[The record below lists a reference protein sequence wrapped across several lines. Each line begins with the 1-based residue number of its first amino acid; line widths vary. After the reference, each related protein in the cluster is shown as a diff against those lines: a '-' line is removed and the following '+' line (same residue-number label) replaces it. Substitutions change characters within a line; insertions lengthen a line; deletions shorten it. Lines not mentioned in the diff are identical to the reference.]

1 MKIEKLGKNHRK
13 EVIGGLILISVIGVL
28 GFNLTKAK
36 YQNIEDIELVKG
48 EVNYKLPD
56 FKMMAMYKS
65 DDGSYEE
72 VSELPGNNYKINES
86 KSYCTINNVDKDNS
100 AKLYTDK
107 YGQHVI
113 GNISKNDKCYLY
125 FDKNTEI
132 VNTVLGSIE
141 VNNYT
146 PDFSL
151 TATTDEGIFKAED
164 NDGVSYYWRG
174 AATTN
179 YLKFGGYCWRII
191 RINGDGTIRLIYDG
205 TTCHN
210 NGEVTTDSIAV
221 ENVAYNLNYN
231 KSEYVG
237 WTYTEGLQRP
247 TNNNEGT
254 PSNAKIKLEEWYNA
268 NLKSQES
275 KIADGK
281 YCNDRNVVNGQS
293 WSSSPSASFNYAS
306 YKRLYEDYMPT
317 LNCSSNDL
325 YTLKVGLIMADE
337 IELSGC
343 KNAINTSYYLYNG
356 QNYWTISPYQ
366 WYYGSSTSLYARV
379 FVVNSG
385 GHLDGNYN
393 VNGTALGVRP
403 VINLKADT
411 LFASGGTGTQSNPYV
426 VS

>member
-1 MKIEKLGKNHRK
+1 MKKSIIIMGIIVTIGSIALLYDSNKK
-13 EVIGGLILISVIGVL
+13 EVLLNKEEITNNKSIAIYVKQEDGNYEKTNTIPENGYMLNEDRSVCSNNAKPNWNFKTNIL
-28 GFNLTKAK
+28 
-36 YQNIEDIELVKG
+36 
-48 EVNYKLPD
+48 
-56 FKMMAMYKS
+56 
-65 DDGSYEE
+65 
-72 VSELPGNNYKINES
+72 KINNLS
-86 KSYCTINNVDKDNS
+86 SNNTS
-100 AKLYTDK
+100 
-107 YGQHVI
+107 
-113 GNISKNDKCYLY
+113 CYLY
-125 FDKNTEI
+125 FEPATEE
-132 VNTVLGSIE
+132 VNTILGNIT
-141 VNNYT
+141 VNKYT
-146 PDFSL
+146 PDFSKI
-151 TATTDEGIFKAED
+151 ATTDEGIFKTND

-179 YLKFGGYCWRII
+179 YLKFGGYCWRIV

-210 NGEVTTDSIAV
+210 NGEITTDSIAV
-221 ENVAYNLNYN
+221 ENVSYSTN
-231 KSEYVG
+231 KDRSEYVG

-254 PSNAKIKLEEWYNA
+254 PSNAKTKLEEWYNA

-366 WYYGSSTSLYARV
+366 WYYGSSISLYARV
-379 FVVNSG
+379 FAVNS
-385 GHLDGNYN
+385 DGYFGYWN
-393 VNGTALGVRP
+393 VDYTHGVRP
-403 VINLKADT
+403 VINLKSNVT
-411 LFASGGTGTQSNPYV
+411 LTGTGTINDPYEV
-426 VS
+426 I

>member
-1 MKIEKLGKNHRK
+1 MKKSIITIGIIVTMGSIALLYNNKK
-13 EVIGGLILISVIGVL
+13 EVLL
-28 GFNLTKAK
+28 NK
-36 YQNIEDIELVKG
+36 EDITNNKSIAIYVKQEDG
-48 EVNYKLPD
+48 NYEKTNTIPENGYMLNEDRSVCSNNAKPNWN
-56 FKMMAMYKS
+56 FKTNI
-65 DDGSYEE
+65 
-72 VSELPGNNYKINES
+72 LKINNLS
-86 KSYCTINNVDKDNS
+86 SNNTS
-100 AKLYTDK
+100 
-107 YGQHVI
+107 
-113 GNISKNDKCYLY
+113 CYLY
-125 FDKNTEI
+125 FEPATEE
-132 VNTVLGSIE
+132 VNTILGNIT
-141 VNNYT
+141 VNKYT
-146 PDFSL
+146 PDFSKI
-151 TATTDEGIFKAED
+151 ATTDEGIFKTND

-174 AATTN
+174 ATTTN

-205 TTCHN
+205 TTCHS
-210 NGEVTTDSIAV
+210 NGEITTDSIAV

-254 PSNAKIKLEEWYNA
+254 PSNAKTKLEEWYNA

-379 FVVNSG
+379 FAVNS
-385 GHLDGNYN
+385 DGYFGYWN
-393 VNGTALGVRP
+393 VDYTHGVRP
-403 VINLKADT
+403 VINLKSNVT
-411 LFASGGTGTQSNPYV
+411 LTGTGTINDPYEV
-426 VS
+426 I

>member
-1 MKIEKLGKNHRK
+1 MKKSIITIGIIVTMGSIALLYNNKK
-13 EVIGGLILISVIGVL
+13 EVLL
-28 GFNLTKAK
+28 NK
-36 YQNIEDIELVKG
+36 EDITNNKSIAIYVKQEDG
-48 EVNYKLPD
+48 NYEKTNTIPENGYMLNEDRSVCSNNAKPNWN
-56 FKMMAMYKS
+56 FKTNI
-65 DDGSYEE
+65 
-72 VSELPGNNYKINES
+72 LKINNLS
-86 KSYCTINNVDKDNS
+86 SNNTS
-100 AKLYTDK
+100 
-107 YGQHVI
+107 
-113 GNISKNDKCYLY
+113 CYLY
-125 FDKNTEI
+125 FEPATEE
-132 VNTVLGSIE
+132 VNTILGNIT
-141 VNNYT
+141 VNKYT
-146 PDFSL
+146 PDFSKI
-151 TATTDEGIFKAED
+151 ATTDEGIFKTND

-179 YLKFGGYCWRII
+179 YLKFGGYCWRIV

-210 NGEVTTDSIAV
+210 NGEITTDSIAV
-221 ENVAYNLNYN
+221 ENVSYSTN
-231 KSEYVG
+231 KDRSEYVG

-247 TNNNEGT
+247 ANNNEGT
-254 PSNAKIKLEEWYNA
+254 PSNAKTKLEEWYNA

-366 WYYGSSTSLYARV
+366 WYYGSSISLYARV
-379 FVVNSG
+379 FAVNS
-385 GHLDGNYN
+385 DGYFGYWN
-393 VNGTALGVRP
+393 VDYTHGVRP
-403 VINLKADT
+403 VINLKANVT
-411 LFASGGTGTQSNPYV
+411 IMGTGTINDPYEV
-426 VS
+426 V

>member
-1 MKIEKLGKNHRK
+1 MKKSIITIGIIVTIGSIALLYNSNKK
-13 EVIGGLILISVIGVL
+13 EVLL
-28 GFNLTKAK
+28 NK
-36 YQNIEDIELVKG
+36 EDITNNKSIAIYVKQEDG
-48 EVNYKLPD
+48 NYEKTNTIPENGYMLNEERSVCSNNAKPNWN
-56 FKMMAMYKS
+56 FKTNI
-65 DDGSYEE
+65 
-72 VSELPGNNYKINES
+72 LKINNLS
-86 KSYCTINNVDKDNS
+86 SNNTS
-100 AKLYTDK
+100 
-107 YGQHVI
+107 
-113 GNISKNDKCYLY
+113 CYLY
-125 FDKNTEI
+125 FEPATEE
-132 VNTVLGSIE
+132 VNTILGNIT
-141 VNNYT
+141 VNKYT
-146 PDFSL
+146 PDFSKI
-151 TATTDEGIFKAED
+151 ATTDEGIFKTND

-179 YLKFGGYCWRII
+179 YLKFGGYCWRIV

-210 NGEVTTDSIAV
+210 NGEITTDSIAV
-221 ENVAYNLNYN
+221 ENVSYSTN
-231 KSEYVG
+231 KDRSEYVG

-254 PSNAKIKLEEWYNA
+254 PSNAKTKLEEWYNA

-366 WYYGSSTSLYARV
+366 WYYGSSISLYARV
-379 FVVNSG
+379 FAVNS
-385 GHLDGNYN
+385 DGYFGYWN
-393 VNGTALGVRP
+393 VDYTHGVRP
-403 VINLKADT
+403 VINLKANVT
-411 LFASGGTGTQSNPYV
+411 IMGTGTINDPYEV
-426 VS
+426 V

>member
-1 MKIEKLGKNHRK
+1 MVNMKKSIITIGIIVTMGSIALLYNNKK
-13 EVIGGLILISVIGVL
+13 EVLL
-28 GFNLTKAK
+28 NK
-36 YQNIEDIELVKG
+36 EDITNNKSIAIYVKQEDG
-48 EVNYKLPD
+48 NYEKTNTIPENGYMLNEDRSVCSNNAKPNWN
-56 FKMMAMYKS
+56 FKTNI
-65 DDGSYEE
+65 
-72 VSELPGNNYKINES
+72 LKINNLS
-86 KSYCTINNVDKDNS
+86 SNNTS
-100 AKLYTDK
+100 
-107 YGQHVI
+107 
-113 GNISKNDKCYLY
+113 CYLY
-125 FDKNTEI
+125 FEPATEE
-132 VNTVLGSIE
+132 VNTILGNIT
-141 VNNYT
+141 VNKYT
-146 PDFSL
+146 PDFSKI
-151 TATTDEGIFKAED
+151 ATTDEGIFKTND

-174 AATTN
+174 ATTTN

-205 TTCHN
+205 TTCHS
-210 NGEVTTDSIAV
+210 NGEITTDSIAV

-254 PSNAKIKLEEWYNA
+254 PSNAKTKLEEWYNA

-379 FVVNSG
+379 FAVNS
-385 GHLDGNYN
+385 DGYFGYWN
-393 VNGTALGVRP
+393 VDYTHGVRP
-403 VINLKADT
+403 VINLKSNVT
-411 LFASGGTGTQSNPYV
+411 LTGTGTINDPYEV
-426 VS
+426 I

>member
-1 MKIEKLGKNHRK
+1 MKKSIITIGIIVTIGSIALLYDSNKK
-13 EVIGGLILISVIGVL
+13 EVLLNKEEITNNKSIAIYVKQEDGNYEKTNTIPENGYMLNEDRSVCSNNAKPNWNFKTNIL
-28 GFNLTKAK
+28 
-36 YQNIEDIELVKG
+36 
-48 EVNYKLPD
+48 
-56 FKMMAMYKS
+56 
-65 DDGSYEE
+65 
-72 VSELPGNNYKINES
+72 KINNLS
-86 KSYCTINNVDKDNS
+86 SNNTS
-100 AKLYTDK
+100 
-107 YGQHVI
+107 
-113 GNISKNDKCYLY
+113 CYLY
-125 FDKNTEI
+125 FEPATEE
-132 VNTVLGSIE
+132 VNTILGNIT
-141 VNNYT
+141 VNKYT
-146 PDFSL
+146 PDFSKI
-151 TATTDEGIFKAED
+151 ATTDEGIFKTND

-174 AATTN
+174 ATTTN

-205 TTCHN
+205 TTCHS
-210 NGEVTTDSIAV
+210 NGEITTDSIAV

-254 PSNAKIKLEEWYNA
+254 PSNAKTKLEEWYNA

-379 FVVNSG
+379 FAVNS
-385 GHLDGNYN
+385 DGYFGYWN
-393 VNGTALGVRP
+393 VDYTHGVRP
-403 VINLKADT
+403 VINLKSNVT
-411 LFASGGTGTQSNPYV
+411 LTGTGTINDPYEV
-426 VS
+426 I

>member
-1 MKIEKLGKNHRK
+1 MNFEKLNAKNK
-13 EVIGGLILISVIGVL
+13 NVFLFYLLCGVVL
-28 GFNLTKAK
+28 LVAVCSIFSYAK

-48 EVNYKLPD
+48 EVNYKIPD
-56 FKMMAMYKS
+56 FKMMAMYQNNN
-65 DDGSYEE
+65 GSYEE
-72 VSELPGNNYKINES
+72 VSELPGKNYKINES
-86 KSYCTINNVDKDNS
+86 KSYCTINNVDKDDK
-100 AKLYTDK
+100 AKLYTNK

-164 NDGVSYYWRG
+164 NDGISYYWRG

-221 ENVAYNLNYN
+221 ANIAYNAAFG

-247 TNNNEGT
+247 NSTIEGT
-254 PSNAKIKLEEWYNA
+254 NAPIKTVLENWYNN
-268 NLKSQES
+268 NLKSYEE

-281 YCNDRNVVNGQS
+281 FCNDRNVQSGQS
-293 WSSSPSASFNYAS
+293 WSSTSSNTYYYAPNARTYTNYA
-306 YKRLYEDYMPT
+306 PT
-317 LNCSSNDL
+317 LCCTVLDT
-325 YTLKVGLIMADE
+325 YILKVGLIISDE
-337 IELSGC
+337 VMYAGG
-343 KNAINTSYYLYNG
+343 KNVDNDSYYLYNG
-356 QNYWTISPYQ
+356 QNYWTMTPHS
-366 WYYGSSTSLYARV
+366 WLV
-379 FVVNSG
+379 
-385 GHLDGNYN
+385 
-393 VNGTALGVRP
+393 GTAASWVWAFYVHSTGYFNAYGVDNKFGVRP
-403 VINLKADT
+403 VINLRSDINI
-411 LFASGGTGTQSNPYV
+411 SGNGTKDNPYV
-426 VS
+426 VLN

>member
-1 MKIEKLGKNHRK
+1 MKKSIIIMGIIVTIGSIALLYDSNKK
-13 EVIGGLILISVIGVL
+13 EVLLNKEEITNNKSIAIYVKQEDGNYEKTNTIPENGYMLNEDRSVCSNNAKPNWNFKTNIL
-28 GFNLTKAK
+28 
-36 YQNIEDIELVKG
+36 
-48 EVNYKLPD
+48 
-56 FKMMAMYKS
+56 
-65 DDGSYEE
+65 
-72 VSELPGNNYKINES
+72 KINNLS
-86 KSYCTINNVDKDNS
+86 SNNTS
-100 AKLYTDK
+100 
-107 YGQHVI
+107 
-113 GNISKNDKCYLY
+113 CYLY
-125 FDKNTEI
+125 FEPATEE
-132 VNTVLGSIE
+132 VNTILGNIT
-141 VNNYT
+141 VNKYT
-146 PDFSL
+146 PDFSKI
-151 TATTDEGIFKAED
+151 ATTDEGIFKTND

-179 YLKFGGYCWRII
+179 YLKFGGYCWRIV

-205 TTCHN
+205 TTCHS
-210 NGEVTTDSIAV
+210 NGEITTDSIAV
-221 ENVAYNLNYN
+221 ENVSYSSN
-231 KSEYVG
+231 KDRSEYVG

-247 TNNNEGT
+247 ANNNEGT
-254 PSNAKIKLEEWYNA
+254 PSNAKTKLEEWYNA

-379 FVVNSG
+379 FAVNS
-385 GHLDGNYN
+385 DGYFGYWN
-393 VNGTALGVRP
+393 VDYTHGVRP
-403 VINLKADT
+403 VINLKSNVT
-411 LFASGGTGTQSNPYV
+411 LTGTGTINDPYEV
-426 VS
+426 I

>member
-1 MKIEKLGKNHRK
+1 MKKSIITIGIIVTMGSIALLYNNKK
-13 EVIGGLILISVIGVL
+13 EVLL
-28 GFNLTKAK
+28 NK
-36 YQNIEDIELVKG
+36 EDITNNKSIAIYVKQEDG
-48 EVNYKLPD
+48 NYEKTNTIPENGYMLNED
-56 FKMMAMYKS
+56 RS
-65 DDGSYEE
+65 VCS
-72 VSELPGNNYKINES
+72 NNAKPNWNIKTNILKINNLS
-86 KSYCTINNVDKDNS
+86 SNNTS
-100 AKLYTDK
+100 
-107 YGQHVI
+107 
-113 GNISKNDKCYLY
+113 CYLY
-125 FDKNTEI
+125 FEPATEE
-132 VNTVLGSIE
+132 VNTILGNIT
-141 VNNYT
+141 VNKYT
-146 PDFSL
+146 PDFSKI
-151 TATTDEGIFKAED
+151 ATTDEGIFKTND

-174 AATTN
+174 ATTTN

-205 TTCHN
+205 TTCHS
-210 NGEVTTDSIAV
+210 NGEITTDSIAV

-254 PSNAKIKLEEWYNA
+254 PSNAKTKLEEWYNA

-356 QNYWTISPYQ
+356 QNYWTISSYQ

-379 FVVNSG
+379 FAVNS
-385 GHLDGNYN
+385 DGYFGYWN
-393 VNGTALGVRP
+393 VDYTHGVRP
-403 VINLKADT
+403 VINLKSNVT
-411 LFASGGTGTQSNPYV
+411 LTGTGTINDPYEV
-426 VS
+426 I

>member
-1 MKIEKLGKNHRK
+1 MKKSIITIGIIVTMGSIALLYNNKK
-13 EVIGGLILISVIGVL
+13 EVLL
-28 GFNLTKAK
+28 NK
-36 YQNIEDIELVKG
+36 EDITNNKSIAIYVKQEDG
-48 EVNYKLPD
+48 NYEKTNTIPENGYMLNEDRSVCSNNAKPNWN
-56 FKMMAMYKS
+56 FKTNI
-65 DDGSYEE
+65 
-72 VSELPGNNYKINES
+72 LKINNLS
-86 KSYCTINNVDKDNS
+86 SNNTS
-100 AKLYTDK
+100 
-107 YGQHVI
+107 
-113 GNISKNDKCYLY
+113 CYLY
-125 FDKNTEI
+125 FEPATEE
-132 VNTVLGSIE
+132 VNTILGNIT
-141 VNNYT
+141 VNKYT
-146 PDFSL
+146 PDFSKI
-151 TATTDEGIFKAED
+151 ATTDEGIFKTND

-179 YLKFGGYCWRII
+179 YLKFGGYCWRIV

-210 NGEVTTDSIAV
+210 NGEITTDSIAV
-221 ENVAYNLNYN
+221 ENVSYSSN
-231 KSEYVG
+231 KDRSEYVG

-254 PSNAKIKLEEWYNA
+254 PSNAKTKLEEWYNA

-379 FVVNSG
+379 FAVNS
-385 GHLDGNYN
+385 DGYFGYWN
-393 VNGTALGVRP
+393 VDYTHGVRP
-403 VINLKADT
+403 VINLKANVT
-411 LFASGGTGTQSNPYV
+411 IMGTGTINDPYEV
-426 VS
+426 V

>member
-1 MKIEKLGKNHRK
+1 MNFEKLNAKNK
-13 EVIGGLILISVIGVL
+13 NVFLFYLLCGVVL
-28 GFNLTKAK
+28 LVAVCSIFSYAK

-48 EVNYKLPD
+48 EVNYKIPD
-56 FKMMAMYKS
+56 FKMMAMYQNNN
-65 DDGSYEE
+65 GSYEE
-72 VSELPGNNYKINES
+72 VSELPGKNYKINES
-86 KSYCTINNVDKDNS
+86 KSYCTINNVDKDNK

-113 GNISKNDKCYLY
+113 ESISKNDKCYLY

-164 NDGVSYYWRG
+164 NDGISYYWRG

-221 ENVAYNLNYN
+221 ANIAYNAAFG

-247 TNNNEGT
+247 NSTIEGT
-254 PSNAKIKLEEWYNA
+254 NAPIKTVLENWYNN
-268 NLKSQES
+268 NLKSYEE

-281 YCNDRNVVNGQS
+281 FCNDRNVQSGQS
-293 WSSSPSASFNYAS
+293 WSSTSSNTYYYAPNARTYTNYA
-306 YKRLYEDYMPT
+306 PT
-317 LNCSSNDL
+317 LCCTVLDT
-325 YTLKVGLIMADE
+325 YILKVGLIISDE
-337 IELSGC
+337 VMYAGG
-343 KNAINTSYYLYNG
+343 KNVDNDSYYLYNG
-356 QNYWTISPYQ
+356 QNYWTMTPHS
-366 WYYGSSTSLYARV
+366 WLV
-379 FVVNSG
+379 
-385 GHLDGNYN
+385 
-393 VNGTALGVRP
+393 GTAASWVWAFYVHSTGYFNAYGVDNKFGVRP
-403 VINLKADT
+403 VINLRSDINI
-411 LFASGGTGTQSNPYV
+411 SGNGTKDNPYV
-426 VS
+426 VLN

>member
-1 MKIEKLGKNHRK
+1 MKKSIITIGIIVTMGSIALLYNNKK
-13 EVIGGLILISVIGVL
+13 EVLL
-28 GFNLTKAK
+28 NK
-36 YQNIEDIELVKG
+36 EDITNNKSIAIYVKQEDG
-48 EVNYKLPD
+48 NYEKTNTIPENGYMLNEDRSVCSNNAKPNWN
-56 FKMMAMYKS
+56 FKTNI
-65 DDGSYEE
+65 
-72 VSELPGNNYKINES
+72 LKINNLS
-86 KSYCTINNVDKDNS
+86 SNNTS
-100 AKLYTDK
+100 
-107 YGQHVI
+107 
-113 GNISKNDKCYLY
+113 CYLY
-125 FDKNTEI
+125 FEPATEE
-132 VNTVLGSIE
+132 VNTILGNIT
-141 VNNYT
+141 VNKYT
-146 PDFSL
+146 PDFSKI
-151 TATTDEGIFKAED
+151 ATTDEGIFKTND

-179 YLKFGGYCWRII
+179 YLKFGGYCWRIV

-205 TTCHN
+205 TTCHS
-210 NGEVTTDSIAV
+210 NGEITTDSIAV
-221 ENVAYNLNYN
+221 ENVSYSSN
-231 KSEYVG
+231 KDRSEYVG

-247 TNNNEGT
+247 ANNNEGT
-254 PSNAKIKLEEWYNA
+254 PSNAKTKLEEWYNA

-379 FVVNSG
+379 FAVNS
-385 GHLDGNYN
+385 DGYFGYWN
-393 VNGTALGVRP
+393 VDYTHGVRP
-403 VINLKADT
+403 VINLKANVT
-411 LFASGGTGTQSNPYV
+411 IMGTGTINDPYEV
-426 VS
+426 V

>member
-1 MKIEKLGKNHRK
+1 MKKSIITIGIIVTIGSIALLYDSNKK
-13 EVIGGLILISVIGVL
+13 EVLLNKEEITNNKSIAIYVKQEDGNYEKTNTIPENGYMLNEDRSVCSNNAKPNWNFKTNIL
-28 GFNLTKAK
+28 
-36 YQNIEDIELVKG
+36 
-48 EVNYKLPD
+48 
-56 FKMMAMYKS
+56 
-65 DDGSYEE
+65 
-72 VSELPGNNYKINES
+72 KINNLS
-86 KSYCTINNVDKDNS
+86 SNNTS
-100 AKLYTDK
+100 
-107 YGQHVI
+107 
-113 GNISKNDKCYLY
+113 CYLY
-125 FDKNTEI
+125 FEPTTEE
-132 VNTVLGSIE
+132 VNTILGNIT
-141 VNNYT
+141 VNKYT
-146 PDFSL
+146 PDFSKI
-151 TATTDEGIFKAED
+151 ATTDEGIFKTND

-205 TTCHN
+205 TTCHS
-210 NGEVTTDSIAV
+210 NGEITTDSIAV

-254 PSNAKIKLEEWYNA
+254 PSNAKTKLEEWYNA

-379 FVVNSG
+379 FAVNS
-385 GHLDGNYN
+385 DGYFGYWN
-393 VNGTALGVRP
+393 VDYTHGVRP
-403 VINLKADT
+403 VINLKSNVT
-411 LFASGGTGTQSNPYV
+411 LTGTGTINDPYEV
-426 VS
+426 I

>member
-1 MKIEKLGKNHRK
+1 MKKSIIIMGIIVTIGSIALLYDSNKK
-13 EVIGGLILISVIGVL
+13 EVLLNKEEITNNKSIAIYVKQEDGNYEKTNTIPESGYMLNEDRSVCSNNAKPNWNFKTNIL
-28 GFNLTKAK
+28 
-36 YQNIEDIELVKG
+36 
-48 EVNYKLPD
+48 
-56 FKMMAMYKS
+56 
-65 DDGSYEE
+65 
-72 VSELPGNNYKINES
+72 KINNLS
-86 KSYCTINNVDKDNS
+86 SNNTS
-100 AKLYTDK
+100 
-107 YGQHVI
+107 
-113 GNISKNDKCYLY
+113 CYLY
-125 FDKNTEI
+125 FEPATEE
-132 VNTVLGSIE
+132 VNTILGNIT
-141 VNNYT
+141 VNKYT
-146 PDFSL
+146 PDFSKI
-151 TATTDEGIFKAED
+151 ATTDEGIFKTND

-179 YLKFGGYCWRII
+179 YLKFGGYCWRIV

-205 TTCHN
+205 TTCHS
-210 NGEVTTDSIAV
+210 NGEITTDSIAV
-221 ENVAYNLNYN
+221 ENVSYSSN
-231 KSEYVG
+231 KDRSEYVG

-247 TNNNEGT
+247 ANNNEGT
-254 PSNAKIKLEEWYNA
+254 PSNAKTKLEEWYNA

-379 FVVNSG
+379 FAVNS
-385 GHLDGNYN
+385 DGYFGYWN
-393 VNGTALGVRP
+393 VDYTHGVRP
-403 VINLKADT
+403 VINLKSNVT
-411 LFASGGTGTQSNPYV
+411 LTGTGTINDPYEV
-426 VS
+426 I

>member
-1 MKIEKLGKNHRK
+1 MKKSIITIGIIVTIGSIALLYNSNKK
-13 EVIGGLILISVIGVL
+13 EVLL
-28 GFNLTKAK
+28 NK
-36 YQNIEDIELVKG
+36 EDITNNKSIAIYVKQEDG
-48 EVNYKLPD
+48 NYEKTNTIPENGYMLNEERSVCSNNAKPNWN
-56 FKMMAMYKS
+56 FKTNI
-65 DDGSYEE
+65 
-72 VSELPGNNYKINES
+72 LKINNLS
-86 KSYCTINNVDKDNS
+86 SNNTS
-100 AKLYTDK
+100 
-107 YGQHVI
+107 
-113 GNISKNDKCYLY
+113 CYLY
-125 FDKNTEI
+125 FEPATEE
-132 VNTVLGSIE
+132 VNTILGNIT
-141 VNNYT
+141 VNKYT
-146 PDFSL
+146 PDFSKI
-151 TATTDEGIFKAED
+151 ATTDEGIFKTND

-179 YLKFGGYCWRII
+179 YLKFGGYCWRIV

-210 NGEVTTDSIAV
+210 NGEITTDSIAV
-221 ENVAYNLNYN
+221 ENVSYSTN
-231 KSEYVG
+231 KDRSEYVG

-254 PSNAKIKLEEWYNA
+254 PSNAKTKLEEWYNA

-379 FVVNSG
+379 FAVNS
-385 GHLDGNYN
+385 DGYFGYWN
-393 VNGTALGVRP
+393 VDYTHGVRP
-403 VINLKADT
+403 VINLKANVT
-411 LFASGGTGTQSNPYV
+411 IMGTGTINDPYEV
-426 VS
+426 V

>member
-13 EVIGGLILISVIGVL
+13 EVIGGLIVISVIGIL
-28 GFNLTKAK
+28 AFNLTKAK
-36 YQNIEDIELVKG
+36 YQNIEDIKLVEG
-48 EVNYKLPD
+48 NINYKPYD
-56 FKMMAMYKS
+56 FKMMAMYQS
-65 DDGSYEE
+65 DDGT
-72 VSELPGNNYKINES
+72 NYTEINKMPESGYVINEE

-113 GNISKNDKCYLY
+113 ENISKNDKCYLY
-125 FDKNTEI
+125 FDRNTEI
-132 VNTVLGSIE
+132 VSTVLGNIE

-146 PDFSL
+146 PDFSEA
-151 TATTDEGIFKAED
+151 ATTDEGIFKAED

-174 AATTN
+174 ATTTN

-210 NGEVTTDSIAV
+210 NGEVTTDSIAIS
-221 ENVAYNLNYN
+221 NIAYNVESYR
-231 KSEYVG
+231 SEYVG

-254 PSNAKIKLEEWYNA
+254 PSNAKIKLEEWYNT
-268 NLKSQES
+268 NLKSQET

-281 YCNDRNVVNGQS
+281 YCNDRNVQLGYT
-293 WSSSPSASFNYAS
+293 WASQPTSTFYYAGN
-306 YKRLYEDYMPT
+306 KRLWTDYAPT
-317 LNCSSNDL
+317 LSCAALDTYS
-325 YTLKVGLIMADE
+325 LKVGLITADE
-337 IELSGC
+337 VEFAGG
-343 KNAINTSYYLYNG
+343 KNENNTSYYLYNG
-356 QNYWTISPYQ
+356 QNYWTMSPNY
-366 WYYGSSTSLYARV
+366 WNGGYAFV
-379 FVVNSG
+379 FYVASDG
-385 GHLDGNYN
+385 YLD
-393 VNGTALGVRP
+393 NGYVDWTNPGVRP

>member
-1 MKIEKLGKNHRK
+1 MKKSIITIGIIVTMGSIALLYNNKK
-13 EVIGGLILISVIGVL
+13 EVLL
-28 GFNLTKAK
+28 NK
-36 YQNIEDIELVKG
+36 EDITNNKSIAIYVKQEDG
-48 EVNYKLPD
+48 NYEKTNTIPENGYMLNEDRSVCSNNAKPNWN
-56 FKMMAMYKS
+56 FKTNI
-65 DDGSYEE
+65 
-72 VSELPGNNYKINES
+72 LKINNLS
-86 KSYCTINNVDKDNS
+86 SNNTS
-100 AKLYTDK
+100 
-107 YGQHVI
+107 
-113 GNISKNDKCYLY
+113 CYLY
-125 FDKNTEI
+125 FEPATEE
-132 VNTVLGSIE
+132 VNTILGNIT
-141 VNNYT
+141 VNKYT
-146 PDFSL
+146 PDFSKI
-151 TATTDEGIFKAED
+151 ATTDEGIFKTND

-179 YLKFGGYCWRII
+179 YLKFGGYCWRIV

-205 TTCHN
+205 TTCHS
-210 NGEVTTDSIAV
+210 NGEITTDSIAV
-221 ENVAYNLNYN
+221 ENVSYSSN
-231 KSEYVG
+231 KDRSEYVG

-247 TNNNEGT
+247 ANNNEGT
-254 PSNAKIKLEEWYNA
+254 PSNAKTKLEEWYNA

-379 FVVNSG
+379 FAVNS
-385 GHLDGNYN
+385 DGYFGYWN
-393 VNGTALGVRP
+393 VDYTHGVRP
-403 VINLKADT
+403 VINLKSNVT
-411 LFASGGTGTQSNPYV
+411 LTGTGTINDPYEV
-426 VS
+426 I

>member
-1 MKIEKLGKNHRK
+1 MKKSIITMGIIVTIGSIALLYDSNKK
-13 EVIGGLILISVIGVL
+13 EVLLNKEEITNNKSIAIYVKQEDGNYEKTNTIPENGYMLNEERSVCSNNAKPNWNFKTNIL
-28 GFNLTKAK
+28 
-36 YQNIEDIELVKG
+36 
-48 EVNYKLPD
+48 
-56 FKMMAMYKS
+56 
-65 DDGSYEE
+65 
-72 VSELPGNNYKINES
+72 KINNLS
-86 KSYCTINNVDKDNS
+86 SNNTS
-100 AKLYTDK
+100 
-107 YGQHVI
+107 
-113 GNISKNDKCYLY
+113 CYLY
-125 FDKNTEI
+125 FEPATEE
-132 VNTVLGSIE
+132 VNTILGNIT
-141 VNNYT
+141 VNKYT
-146 PDFSL
+146 PDFSKI
-151 TATTDEGIFKAED
+151 ATTDEGIFKTND

-179 YLKFGGYCWRII
+179 YLKFGGYCWRIV

-210 NGEVTTDSIAV
+210 NGEITTDSIAV
-221 ENVAYNLNYN
+221 ENVSYSTN
-231 KSEYVG
+231 KDRSEYVG

-254 PSNAKIKLEEWYNA
+254 PSNAKTKLEEWYNA

-366 WYYGSSTSLYARV
+366 WYYGSSISLYARV
-379 FVVNSG
+379 FAVNS
-385 GHLDGNYN
+385 DGYFGYWN
-393 VNGTALGVRP
+393 VDYTHGVRP
-403 VINLKADT
+403 VINLKANVT
-411 LFASGGTGTQSNPYV
+411 IMGTGTINDPYEV
-426 VS
+426 V

>member
-1 MKIEKLGKNHRK
+1 MKKSIITMGIIVTIGSIALLYDSNKK
-13 EVIGGLILISVIGVL
+13 EVLLNKEEITNNKSIAIYVKQEDGNYEKTNTIPESGYMLNEERSVCSNNAKPNWNI
-28 GFNLTKAK
+28 NTKS
-36 YQNIEDIELVKG
+36 L
-48 EVNYKLPD
+48 
-56 FKMMAMYKS
+56 
-65 DDGSYEE
+65 
-72 VSELPGNNYKINES
+72 KINNLS
-86 KSYCTINNVDKDNS
+86 SNNTS
-100 AKLYTDK
+100 
-107 YGQHVI
+107 
-113 GNISKNDKCYLY
+113 CYLY
-125 FDKNTEI
+125 FEPTTEE
-132 VNTVLGSIE
+132 VNTILGNIT
-141 VNNYT
+141 VNKYT
-146 PDFSL
+146 PDFSKI
-151 TATTDEGIFKAED
+151 ATTDEGIFKTND

-174 AATTN
+174 ATTTN

-205 TTCHN
+205 TTCHS

-221 ENVAYNLNYN
+221 ENVSYSTN
-231 KSEYVG
+231 KDRSEYVG

-247 TNNNEGT
+247 INNNEGT
-254 PSNAKIKLEEWYNA
+254 PSNAKTKLEEWYNT
-268 NLKSQES
+268 NLKNYES

-379 FVVNSG
+379 FAVNS
-385 GHLDGNYN
+385 DGYFGYWN
-393 VNGTALGVRP
+393 VDYTHGVRP
-403 VINLKADT
+403 VINLKSNVT
-411 LFASGGTGTQSNPYV
+411 LTGTGTINDPYEV
-426 VS
+426 I